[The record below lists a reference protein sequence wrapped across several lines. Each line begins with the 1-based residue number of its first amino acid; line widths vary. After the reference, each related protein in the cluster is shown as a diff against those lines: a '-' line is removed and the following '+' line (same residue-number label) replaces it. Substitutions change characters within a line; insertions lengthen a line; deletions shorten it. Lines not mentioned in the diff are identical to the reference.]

1 MSYDLGSRYKR
12 TSKKKKA
19 NTVLNILIGV
29 VFVAIIFLG
38 SSLFFGKGNNT
49 EQATTE
55 QDQTKIGTEVEENDD
70 ETEEK
75 EEPKEEP
82 KEEEELPEEE
92 KESQVTEEPVEE
104 EPATEDEEV
113 VEEDSNDPQV
123 KQVIT
128 NSSWAPVGTTQ
139 SEPHTSIYDSSHVDW
154 AEKIKAINLAL
165 GKSESDYTL
174 WFLGNGGDAHS
185 AIARVTV
192 KGTSEHY
199 RVYLQWVTNQG
210 WKPVKMERTK
220 DQNI

>member
-1 MSYDLGSRYKR
+1 MSYGTRYTR

-19 NTVLNILIGV
+19 NTVLNILIGA

-38 SSLFFGKGNNT
+38 SQLFFGKGNNT
-49 EQATTE
+49 EQASTE
-55 QDQTKIGTEVEENDD
+55 QEPTKIETEVEEN
-70 ETEEK
+70 EE
-75 EEPKEEP
+75 ENVEPTEEP
-82 KEEEELPEEE
+82 KEEEALPEED
-92 KESQVTEEPVEE
+92 VTEDPVEE
-104 EPATEDEEV
+104 EPVAEEENV
-113 VEEDSNDPQV
+113 VEENTTDAQV

-139 SEPHTSIYDSSHVDW
+139 SEPHTSVYDSSHVDW
-154 AEKIKAINLAL
+154 AEKIKAINYAL

-210 WKPVKMERTK
+210 WKPVKMERTN
-220 DQNI
+220 DQNV

>member
-1 MSYDLGSRYKR
+1 MSYGTRYTR

-49 EQATTE
+49 EQAATTE
-55 QDQTKIGTEVEENDD
+55 QEPTKIETEVEENEE
-70 ETEEK
+70 ETEENV
-75 EEPKEEP
+75 EPPEEP
-82 KEEEELPEEE
+82 KEEEELQEEE
-92 KESQVTEEPVEE
+92 VTEEPVEE
-104 EPATEDEEV
+104 EPAAEEENV
-113 VEEDSNDPQV
+113 VEENTSDSQV

-139 SEPHTSIYDSSHVDW
+139 SEPHTSVYDSDHVDW
-154 AEKIKAINLAL
+154 AEKIKAINYAL

-210 WKPVKMERTK
+210 WKPVKMERTR
-220 DQNI
+220 DQNA